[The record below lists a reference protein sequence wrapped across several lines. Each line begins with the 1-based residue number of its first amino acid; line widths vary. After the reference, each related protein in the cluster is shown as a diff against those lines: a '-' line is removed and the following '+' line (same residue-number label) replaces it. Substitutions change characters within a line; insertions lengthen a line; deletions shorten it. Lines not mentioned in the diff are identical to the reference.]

1 MNGRSIKKLLL
12 ITNRL
17 PVSAEDPASPFVLDF
32 IKALTAAGVETA
44 VYTSHIGEVSADLGF
59 PIHRFDWGETRCTL
73 SELPLMNWST
83 WQKIKRH
90 FVSGKE
96 GLLKHL
102 ENNSYDHIL
111 ALWALPSGWF
121 AQQAHLATGTP
132 YSVWCLGSDINVW
145 AQRPIAGRMVRD
157 ALADATALFADGD
170 ELAEKVHRISGR
182 ECQFL
187 PSLRQ
192 FNYRML
198 PIPREKFFLYLG
210 RIEKSKGVFD
220 LLRAF
225 AMLKQDIWDYRL
237 LYIGEG
243 SATAKLEKEIERL
256 KVRGKVHLLGRAPI
270 EEVINYLQRA
280 RAIVMPTHSDSI
292 PLVFGEALQTATPM
306 VVTNVGD
313 LGTLVRDNKLGY
325 VVQKKSIKALNDAL
339 VRSMIND
346 LDISKSAQ
354 RLLDRF
360 SPQVAVKTFLEA
372 ANAPIE

>member
-1 MNGRSIKKLLL
+1 M
-12 ITNRL
+12 T
-17 PVSAEDPASPFVLDF
+17 
-32 IKALTAAGVETA
+32 
-44 VYTSHIGEVSADLGF
+44 
-59 PIHRFDWGETRCTL
+59 
-73 SELPLMNWST
+73 
-83 WQKIKRH
+83 
-90 FVSGKE
+90 
-96 GLLKHL
+96 HL
-102 ENNSYDHIL
+102 ETNHYDHIL

-121 AQQAHLATGTP
+121 AQQAYLKTGTP

-170 ELAEKVHRISGR
+170 ELAEKVQRISDR
-182 ECQFL
+182 DCRFL

-198 PIPREKFFLYLG
+198 PIPREKFFLCLG

-243 SATAKLEKEIERL
+243 SAVPKLKREIERL
-256 KVRGKVHLLGRAPI
+256 GVRGKVHLLGRAPV
-270 EEVINYLQRA
+270 EEVVNYLQRA
-280 RAIVMPTHSDSI
+280 RALVIPTHSDSI

-313 LGTLVRDNKLGY
+313 LGTLVRDNKLGF
-325 VVQKKSIKALNDAL
+325 VVQKRSVRSLNDAL
-339 VRSMIND
+339 VRSMISD
-346 LDISKSAQ
+346 LDIGSAAQ

-360 SPQVAVKTFLEA
+360 SPQMAVRTFLEA
-372 ANAPIE
+372 VNAPHE

>member
-1 MNGRSIKKLLL
+1 M

-32 IKALTAAGVETA
+32 IKALTTAGVETS
-44 VYTSHIGEVSADLGF
+44 VYTSHIGEVATDLGF
-59 PIHRFDWGETRCTL
+59 PVHRFDWGETRCTL

-96 GLLKHL
+96 NLLHHL
-102 ENNSYDHIL
+102 ATHRYDHVL

-121 AQQAHLATGTP
+121 AQQAYLATGTP

-157 ALADATALFADGD
+157 ALADAMALFADGD

-182 ECQFL
+182 ECRFL
-187 PSLRQ
+187 PTLRQ
-192 FNYRML
+192 FNFRML
-198 PIPREKFFLYLG
+198 PMPREKFFLYLG

-225 AMLKQDIWDYRL
+225 AMLKQDIKDYRL
-237 LYIGEG
+237 LYVGEG
-243 SATAKLEKEIERL
+243 SATGKLKKEIERL
-256 KVRGKVHLLGRAPI
+256 EVRGKVHLLGRAPV

-280 RAIVMPTHSDSI
+280 RALVIPTHSDSI

-313 LGTLVRDNKLGY
+313 LGTLVRDNKLGF
-325 VVQKKSIKALNDAL
+325 VVQKKSIRSLNDAL
-339 VRSMIND
+339 VRSMVSD
-346 LDISKSAQ
+346 LDIVQSSQ

-360 SPQVAVKTFLEA
+360 SPQMAANTFLEV
-372 ANAPIE
+372 ANASLE

>member
-1 MNGRSIKKLLL
+1 M
-12 ITNRL
+12 
-17 PVSAEDPASPFVLDF
+17 
-32 IKALTAAGVETA
+32 
-44 VYTSHIGEVSADLGF
+44 YTSHIGEAAPNLEF
-59 PIHRFDWGETRCTL
+59 PVYRFEWGETKSTL
-73 SELPLMNWST
+73 SELSLTSWSS

-90 FVSGKE
+90 FVAGKE
-96 GLLKHL
+96 HLLDHL
-102 ENNSYDHIL
+102 KTNQYDHIL

-121 AQQAHLATGTP
+121 AQQAYLQTGTP

-157 ALADATALFADGD
+157 ALAGARAVYADGD
-170 ELAEKVHRISGR
+170 ELAEKVKLISGR
-182 ECQFL
+182 ECRFL

-192 FNYRML
+192 FNYKML
-198 PIPREKFFLYLG
+198 PMPREKFFLYLG

-243 SATAKLEKEIERL
+243 SASQKLQQEVEKL
-256 KVRGKVHLLGRAPI
+256 KMRGKVHLLGRAPV

-280 RAIVMPTHSDSI
+280 KALVIPTHSDSI

-313 LGTLVRDNKLGY
+313 LGTLVRDNKLGF
-325 VVQKKSIKALNDAL
+325 VVQKKSVRALNDAL
-339 VRSMIND
+339 VRSMVGCQ
-346 LDISKSAQ
+346 DITVAAQ

-360 SPQVAVKTFLEA
+360 SPAMAVKTFLETSGA
-372 ANAPIE
+372 AQQ